1 METPWKNH
9 GTANW
14 MEVYSLYIDVY
25 SRKSWK
31 KQEQIREIHAKW
43 RFVKYLDLGPWGLN
57 FCGIR
62 HKIEVNSWRYLF
74 SIIFNSTTTAI
85 RIFDTPRFLGLQW
98 WDILV
103 PMFCI
108 FHQNLVSLRLWCQK
122 MFRHICT
129 ARGLQC
135 SKSVHGGSHPVLPVG
150 VLPGAVLFLW
160 PQTSYEDHWTMAV
173 S

>member
-1 METPWKNH
+1 MDVEESCGKNRGKTVEKPWKNQGKTMETPWKNH

-62 HKIEVNSWRYLF
+62 HKIEVNS
-74 SIIFNSTTTAI
+74 
-85 RIFDTPRFLGLQW
+85 
-98 WDILV
+98 
-103 PMFCI
+103 
-108 FHQNLVSLRLWCQK
+108 
-122 MFRHICT
+122 
-129 ARGLQC
+129 
-135 SKSVHGGSHPVLPVG
+135 
-150 VLPGAVLFLW
+150 
-160 PQTSYEDHWTMAV
+160 
-173 S
+173 